1 METSLM
7 VYDYPEPPEEP
18 TKEISG
24 TIYVK
29 YTFKDVEVP
38 KNWDLED
45 IIDDIKMN
53 LSDYTSDAE
62 EEIEDIDV

>member
-24 TIYVK
+24 TITVVYK
-29 YTFKDVEVP
+29 FKDVEVP
-38 KNWDLED
+38 KNWTLED
-45 IIDDIKMN
+45 IIYDIKMN
-53 LSDYTSDAE
+53 LSDYTFNAD
-62 EEIEDIDV
+62 EEIDDIDV